1 MQLKV
6 IKINNSSAL
15 SRCIYDWFLPTSCQE
30 VQGGLQRFGIVEKM
44 ASSIGTSGRGTP
56 QIEWPTIILV
66 IACYAS
72 WAGAGIFLWP
82 SLPVTA
88 LIVMGFAAALHS
100 SLVHE
105 ALHGHPTRNAR
116 INEAL
121 VFLPIGMVWPFRR
134 FKTLHLRHH
143 ADERL
148 TDPLDDPESYYRA
161 LWQHEELPQ
170 WMKRILRVN
179 NTMVGR
185 FVLGPWLGSIGF
197 MLDDLKI
204 IANGDR
210 AVRQAWMLHAVGL
223 SVVVPVVTIGF
234 GIPLWLY
241 VLAPVWLGQSLIAI
255 RTFAEHQW
263 SENPH
268 GRTIIVERSPL
279 SLLFLNNNL
288 HLVHHKHP
296 TVAWYR
302 LPYLFRERRDEWLR
316 MNSGY
321 VFANYFA
328 LLRSFAFRPKEPV
341 VHPAL
346 RRMPEA
352 GRAFRPRVRARN
364 LSGLGTAPVPAEP
377 PKE

>member
-1 MQLKV
+1 MQLKML
-6 IKINNSSAL
+6 KINNSSAL

-88 LIVMGFAAALHS
+88 LVVIGFAAALHS

-161 LWQHEELPQ
+161 LWQHEELPR

-197 MLDDLKI
+197 ILDDLKL

-210 AVRQAWMLHAVGL
+210 MVRQGWMLHAAGL
-223 SVVVPVVTIGF
+223 AIVVPVVTIGF

-241 VLAPVWLGQSLIAI
+241 VLAPVWLGQ
-255 RTFAEHQW
+255 
-263 SENPH
+263 
-268 GRTIIVERSPL
+268 
-279 SLLFLNNNL
+279 
-288 HLVHHKHP
+288 
-296 TVAWYR
+296 
-302 LPYLFRERRDEWLR
+302 
-316 MNSGY
+316 
-321 VFANYFA
+321 
-328 LLRSFAFRPKEPV
+328 
-341 VHPAL
+341 
-346 RRMPEA
+346 
-352 GRAFRPRVRARN
+352 
-364 LSGLGTAPVPAEP
+364 
-377 PKE
+377 